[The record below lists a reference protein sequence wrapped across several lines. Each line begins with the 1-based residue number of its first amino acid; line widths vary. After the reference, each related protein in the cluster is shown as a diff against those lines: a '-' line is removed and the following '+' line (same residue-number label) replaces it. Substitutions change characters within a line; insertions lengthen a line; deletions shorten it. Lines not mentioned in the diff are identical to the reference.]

1 MIIGAL
7 QVELHLPGGGTLK
20 DKRHVVKSLV
30 ARLLN
35 QFHIA
40 AAEVGALDN
49 PERAVLGLACVS
61 NSAAHA
67 NEVLSKAVSF
77 IEANVEEGFL
87 GDYQLEIIH
96 AF

>member
-1 MIIGAL
+1 MVIGAL
-7 QVELHLPGGGTLK
+7 WVELHLPGGGTLK

-35 QFHIA
+35 QYHIA
-40 AAEVGALDN
+40 AAEVASLDN
-49 PERAVLGLACVS
+49 PEHAVLGLACVS

-67 NEVLSKAVSF
+67 NEVLSKVVSF
-77 IEANVEEGFL
+77 IESNVEEGYL
-87 GDYQLEIIH
+87 GEYHLEIIH